1 MNRFF
6 IVLSLILLSGCSA
19 LRTSRFEPSPPA
31 ATESTVSSPAVAP
44 DRMALLSM
52 LDGILRSEAADWNG
66 TPHVLGGI
74 STAGI
79 DCSGLIQRIYAD
91 ALGVHLPR
99 TTELQQREGQ
109 KVRRND
115 LVAGDLVFFTPDGKG
130 KHAGIVMSGGDF
142 VHASS
147 SRGVMTSNLSN
158 PYWRKHFKTGRRILD
173 DDSIMELIELAD
185 SGN

>member
-1 MNRFF
+1 MNRIF
-6 IVLSLILLSGCSA
+6 ILIALVLLSGCSA
-19 LRTSRFEPSPPA
+19 LRTSRFEPASP
-31 ATESTVSSPAVAP
+31 SAP
-44 DRMALLSM
+44 DRVALLSM
-52 LDGILRSEAADWNG
+52 LDGILRSEAADWDG
-66 TPHVLGGI
+66 TPHVLGGL
-74 STAGI
+74 SETGI

-99 TTELQQREGQ
+99 TTELQQREGH
-109 KVRRND
+109 KVKRRE

-130 KHAGIVMSGGDF
+130 KHAGIVLSGGDF

-147 SRGVMTSNLSN
+147 SRGVMTSNMSN
-158 PYWRKHFKTGRRILD
+158 PYWKKHFKTGRRVLD